1 MTDRDDDIEPEASAW
16 PEPGSKAPTRRIS
29 RASVL
34 LGMVLVIATAGLVYE
49 LVMAA
54 VASYVLG
61 DSITQFSTVI
71 GVYLSAMGLGAWL
84 SRFAGRRLALLFV
97 DVELG
102 TALIGG
108 LSAPGL
114 FLAFSYTNAFR
125 LILYATVVA
134 VGVLVGLEL
143 PLLMRILRRELEFKE
158 LVARALTFDYAGA
171 LVGSLAFS
179 FFLVPRLGLVNTS
192 LVCGLLNAAVG
203 LASTWALGGDTPEER
218 RGMALARLR
227 AVFVLVLLALA
238 LLSSR
243 RLTALAEAQ
252 AFGGPVL
259 FAETSPYQR
268 IVLSQRGAGF
278 ALHLNGNLQFASR
291 DEHRYHE
298 ALVHPAMGAAA
309 AHRTVLV
316 GGGGDG
322 LAVREILRWPDVERV
337 VLVDLDRAVTEL
349 ARTRPELVRQN
360 EGSFADPRVTVINAD
375 AMVWIAESHETFDVI
390 VLDFPDPSNYAVG
403 KLYSAELYRR
413 VRERLAKGGALAVQ
427 STSPLLARRS
437 FWCIVDTLREAG
449 FQVLP
454 YRVFVPSFADWGFV
468 LAKTEPVVIPT
479 RLPPAQLRYL
489 DPVTLTALF
498 DLPTDV
504 REVPAEPNR
513 LNNQALVS
521 YYLAEWSRWE

>member
-1 MTDRDDDIEPEASAW
+1 MTDDGDPAESNPTGW
-16 PEPGSKAPTRRIS
+16 PDPTRPVAR
-29 RASVL
+29 RQQATVL

-61 DSITQFSTVI
+61 DSVTQFSTII

-84 SRFAGRRLALLFV
+84 SRFAERRLALLFV
-97 DVELG
+97 DIELA

-108 LSAPGL
+108 LCAPGL

-179 FFLVPRLGLVNTS
+179 LFLVPRLGLVHTS
-192 LVCGLLNAAVG
+192 LVSGLLNAAVG
-203 LASTWALGGDTPEER
+203 LLSTYVLVPESDDER
-218 RGMALARLR
+218 RGMGRARVRALFVI
-227 AVFVLVLLALA
+227 AVLGLALFEG
-238 LLSSR
+238 S
-243 RLTALAEAQ
+243 RLTSLAEAQ
-252 AFGGPVL
+252 SFGGPVIYST
-259 FAETSPYQR
+259 TSPYQR
-268 IVLSQRGAGF
+268 IVLSERGAGF
-278 ALHLNGNLQFASR
+278 ALHLNGNLQFSSL

-298 ALVHPAMGAAA
+298 ALVHPAMGAVDSP
-309 AHRTVLV
+309 RRVLV

-322 LAVREILRWPDVERV
+322 LAVREILRWPQVERV
-337 VLVDLDRAVTEL
+337 VLVDLDPAVTDL
-349 ARTRPELVRQN
+349 AHTHDRLVAQN
-360 EGSFADPRVTVINAD
+360 GAALSDPKVEVINAD
-375 AMVWIAESHETFDVI
+375 AMRFIADSHENFDVV
-390 VLDFPDPSNYAVG
+390 VLDFPDPSNYSVG
-403 KLYSAELYRR
+403 KLYSTDLYTKVRR
-413 VRERLAKGGALAVQ
+413 RLAPGGRLAVQ

-437 FWCIVDTLREAG
+437 FWCVVSTLRASG
-449 FQVLP
+449 FTVMP

-468 LAKTEPVVIPT
+468 LAGVDAFDRPT
-479 RLPPAQLRYL
+479 RLPPTALAYL
-489 DPVTLTALF
+489 DSRTLEHLF
-498 DLPTDV
+498 DLPADV
-504 REVPAEPNR
+504 GELPVEANR

-521 YYLAEWSRWE
+521 YYLREWSRWE